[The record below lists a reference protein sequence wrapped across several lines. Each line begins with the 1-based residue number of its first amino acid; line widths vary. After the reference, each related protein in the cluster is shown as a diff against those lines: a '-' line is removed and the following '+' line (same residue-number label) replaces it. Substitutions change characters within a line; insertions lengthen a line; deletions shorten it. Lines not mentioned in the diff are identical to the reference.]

1 MTRALFSV
9 ALALMAYRCE
19 KGEYPDKLD
28 VLVPKYLGKLP
39 VDPVTGKALRYK
51 KNVKGKGK
59 GGFELTASPAK
70 VVVVTPSLVTRTA
83 MLPGV

>member
-9 ALALMAYRCE
+9 ALALKAYRCE

-28 VLVPKYLGKLP
+28 VLVPKYIGKLP

-51 KNVKGKGK
+51 KNPKGKV
-59 GGFELTASPAK
+59 GFELSASPAGRGRGMK
-70 VVVVTPSLVTRTA
+70 VSSTPRY
-83 MLPGV
+83 

>member
-9 ALALMAYRCE
+9 ALALKAYRCE

-51 KNVKGKGK
+51 KNPKGKA
-59 GGFELTASPAK
+59 GFELSASRVGKGFGVK
-70 VVVVTPSLVTRTA
+70 VSPVPRY
-83 MLPGV
+83 